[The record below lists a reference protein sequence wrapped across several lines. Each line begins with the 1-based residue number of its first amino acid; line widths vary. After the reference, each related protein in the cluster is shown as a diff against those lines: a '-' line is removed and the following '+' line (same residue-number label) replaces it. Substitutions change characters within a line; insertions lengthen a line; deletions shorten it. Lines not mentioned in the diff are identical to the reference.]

1 MPKKR
6 KRGSSIGQRRKGK
19 KSYSKAELAAKAAA
33 QARREARLEK
43 KSVVSPSVQSPSS
56 QAPLPSVENANVAS
70 SSSRSKKVKV
80 NYDEGG
86 IITEAPL
93 FNEASRRIMI
103 AGYFVYRHKMDS
115 NKDNWHGKGGII
127 SDIKK
132 TFDIPRG
139 TDISNILKTVLI
151 CAKNGKKYDGSKCF
165 S

>member
-1 MPKKR
+1 MDKATVDGEKVPKRRK
-6 KRGSSIGQRRKGK
+6 KRGSGIGQRKKKLRKR
-19 KSYSKAELAAKAAA
+19 SYSKAELAARAAA
-33 QARREARLEK
+33 QARRDAKLEK
-43 KSVVSPSVQSPSS
+43 KEIVSPSVQLPSP

-70 SSSRSKKVKV
+70 SNSRSRKIKV
-80 NYDEGG
+80 NYDEGE
-86 IITEAPL
+86 ITEAPV

-139 TDISNILKTVLI
+139 T
-151 CAKNGKKYDGSKCF
+151 
-165 S
+165 